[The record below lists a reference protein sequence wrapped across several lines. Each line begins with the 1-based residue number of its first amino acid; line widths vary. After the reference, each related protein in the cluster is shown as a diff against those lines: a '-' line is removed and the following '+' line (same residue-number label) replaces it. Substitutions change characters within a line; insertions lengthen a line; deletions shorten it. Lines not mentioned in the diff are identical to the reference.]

1 MDKNFENTLLEKWA
15 NEMLLVVNHYRE
27 PILNEKVTNL
37 MKLACDT
44 FKQDVQVFFLSVE
57 LAERYIFIK
66 ESRQEQIE
74 DPFLAVCVIIF
85 IMSKYFGGG
94 VDLKINIIEKF
105 MLKVSGINYNAFTI
119 MQCEREILDVVQYK
133 LTFSTVLDDLDIFFE
148 KFSREYRLQEVLRP
162 LCTELLILIY
172 CTREHWFDAL
182 KNLYKDDEG
191 TFESLICSKLFLPA
205 SILITA
211 FKSTN
216 YQFILDIDG
225 LLQDLKVFTKIHP
238 GHFHALS
245 AIISD
250 LMRE

>member
-1 MDKNFENTLLEKWA
+1 MQLMA
-15 NEMLLVVNHYRE
+15 NHYRE
-27 PILNEKVTNL
+27 PILTEKVTSL

-44 FKQDVQVFFLSVE
+44 FKQDVQVFFLSAE
-57 LAERYIFIK
+57 LAERYIYIK
-66 ESRQEQIE
+66 ESRLEKIE
-74 DPFLAVCVIIF
+74 DPFLTVCVIIF

-94 VDLKINIIEKF
+94 ADLKIPIIEKF
-105 MLKVSGINYNAFTI
+105 MLKISGINYNAFTI
-119 MQCEREILDVVQYK
+119 MQYEKEILSVLQYK
-133 LTFSTVLDDLDIFFE
+133 LTFSTVMDDLDIFFE
-148 KFSREYRLQEVLRP
+148 KFSREYRLKEVLRP

-172 CTREHWFDAL
+172 CTRQQWFETL
-182 KNLYKDDEG
+182 KILYKDDED

-205 SILITA
+205 GILITA

-238 GHFHALS
+238 AHIHALS